1 MPVPSPRDCALR
13 GTCGSAILY
22 GWLLAFLL
30 ALPGVAQTVAQ
41 PSTEAESSATTVEEN
56 VVPSP
61 PPVEAAEPP
70 RRGVVPPVALP
81 PEFPT
86 ATGSEIAERFP
97 RLVYTRD
104 RNGNLK
110 PLLNVPW
117 ERLQELL
124 NATDQGQ
131 PLPVA
136 PQYLVSHLQ
145 VKGDAFDN
153 RAELSVELKV
163 ETLADAQSPGGPGS
177 GPIWTMIP
185 LRFPDAALLAEP
197 EHEGPGRFLVVFDE
211 REGYQGWIIQE
222 GAGAHTIRLKLALP
236 LEEGAGITQLK
247 VSPPVATQ
255 SDIQLDVRGNDIA
268 AEADRSRKVT
278 ISPLDEGR
286 SRLAVSD
293 LRNQL
298 TLSWR
303 RGAAITQQRPPNFDV
318 KGEIRVSVDG
328 PGAVRSQVT
337 LDLQSYSR
345 PIDQFFLRL
354 PPHTTIVSGNQ
365 PGFEIVDANESGE
378 TSGNESTTTTK
389 RVTLQKPSLQARL
402 QLTTQTSHP
411 DGATGPL
418 SVGSFE
424 VIGAIRQSGQ
434 ITLLSNEDWRV
445 DWVLGPAVRRV
456 MNPEGIETNDER
468 RPLATFQYF
477 RQPCRLEI
485 EPRQQETRIGVR
497 PSYRMHVAEDRVTL
511 EAQFDYKLRGARL
524 SFLNFTLNGWTL
536 DDVGPSGTVENDDL
550 QTGNTDQVRLRLT
563 KPTSGDLT
571 LTLTLHRPITELRG
585 TLRFGLPWPT
595 ADGVVPGS
603 LLVTSADSVVL
614 DYRLAEMTGLVPD
627 VRLQSDPP
635 PAAPTPNGTATLVN
649 ASGERPAGTAFRFL
663 SDRALGEVVM
673 DYQVREQEIRVRM
686 DSELSVGNDS
696 AQVTQHLSYR
706 VLYRPTTQLTLDVPR
721 PLFELLSSARYRH
734 LVEFRLD
741 GQSLG
746 REALDDVADSVDA
759 LRNVVP
765 IHLPLTR
772 PRLGNLDLMLRFPWQ
787 ITNSA
792 SNEPRTIPL
801 ATPRDGRL
809 MSNLATLAPTGRL
822 RLEPLK
828 ELGWTQES
836 NLVGANSGGTIQLSS
851 LQRSSAIRLNITP
864 MQEDASDRAA
874 AGVTVVQRAWLQ
886 TWLTQRQQHDRVVMR
901 IASGA
906 EEVRLRVPATVESLT
921 ALLDGE
927 LLQATRIERTER
939 EWILPLARRPSGEH
953 TLELFLVHTN
963 RPPAGSMR
971 VEWPEVLESTGPR
984 RWFWQLIVPRDEHLW
999 SYSPQLSSANRWV
1012 RDGWS
1017 WRREAIQTQT
1027 SLEEWTQAGAQPPVP
1042 TGVNSYLF
1050 SSFDKPIPLQVRTAT
1065 RRTLVYGFSLLVLL
1079 LGCVWYYV
1087 PLIRHPLVLLAAG
1100 VLMIGAGWLYSEL
1113 VWLVIQASLLGVLL
1127 VLIAMITS
1135 LVARPAAISDSV
1147 TRSWSLRTESRGS
1160 TSPSRR
1166 DGSAPH
1172 TTISVPGALPSAVP
1186 DSKI

>member
-1 MPVPSPRDCALR
+1 MLAAPGFAQRTPPTTVGESATAEAGEAVD
-13 GTCGSAILY
+13 GSAVETGQVIE
-22 GWLLAFLL
+22 
-30 ALPGVAQTVAQ
+30 TTEESQ
-41 PSTEAESSATTVEEN
+41 PASR
-56 VVPSP
+56 
-61 PPVEAAEPP
+61 AAEPP
-70 RRGVVPPVALP
+70 VAIP
-81 PEFPT
+81 ADFPNSVGT
-86 ATGSEIAERFP
+86 QVAERFP
-97 RLVYTRD
+97 RLVYARD
-104 RNGNLK
+104 RNGTFK

-124 NATDQGQ
+124 NADDQGQ

-136 PQYLVSHLQ
+136 PQYLVSHLRMT
-145 VKGDAFDN
+145 GEAFDN
-153 RAELSVELKV
+153 RAELSVEMKV
-163 ETLADAQSPGGPGS
+163 ETLDQSANSGGAGS
-177 GPIWTMIP
+177 GPSWTMIP
-185 LRFPDAALLAEP
+185 LRFPDAYLLNEP
-197 EHEGPGRFLVVFDE
+197 EHEGTGRFLVVFDE
-211 REGYQGWIIQE
+211 REGHQGWIVHE
-222 GAGAHTIRLKLALP
+222 GAGSHTIRLKLALP
-236 LEEGAGITQLK
+236 LKEGAGITQIQL
-247 VSPPVATQ
+247 SPPVATQ
-255 SDIQLDVRGNDIA
+255 SELQFDVRGTDIGG
-268 AEADRSRKVT
+268 EADRGRKVT
-278 ISPLDEGR
+278 VTPLDEGR
-286 SRLAVSD
+286 SRLTVSD

-345 PIDQFFLRL
+345 PIDQFYLRL
-354 PPHTTIVSGNQ
+354 PPHTTIVSGVQ
-365 PGFEIVDANESGE
+365 PGFEIVDANDADES
-378 TSGNESTTTTK
+378 SSTDSTPTK

-411 DGATGPL
+411 GGATGPL
-418 SVGSFE
+418 SVGNFE
-424 VIGAIRQSGQ
+424 VVGAIRQSGQ

-445 DWVLGPAVRRV
+445 DWVLGPAVRRIL
-456 MNPEGIETNDER
+456 NPEGIETTDER

-524 SFLNFTLNGWTL
+524 SFLNFALNGWTL

-595 ADGVVPGS
+595 ADGVVPGT
-603 LLVTSADSVVL
+603 LFVTSADSVVL

-627 VRLQSDPP
+627 VRLQSDAPP
-635 PAAPTPNGTATLVN
+635 TSATPTGSANLVLGN
-649 ASGERPAGTAFRFL
+649 SERSSGTAFRFL
-663 SDRALGEVVM
+663 SDRALGEVVV

-686 DSELSVGNDS
+686 DSELSVGNDA

-721 PLFELLSSARYRH
+721 PLFELLSNPRYRH

-746 REALDDVADSVDA
+746 REALEDVADSVDA

-765 IHLPLTR
+765 IHLPLSR

-787 ITNSA
+787 ITGSA
-792 SNEPRTIPL
+792 ANEPRSIPL

-822 RLEPLK
+822 RLDPLK
-828 ELGWTQES
+828 ELGWTLES
-836 NLVGANSGGTIQLSS
+836 SLVGSTNGGAIQLSS
-851 LQRSSAIRLNITP
+851 LQRSSAIRLNVTP
-864 MQEDASDRAA
+864 LQEDASDRAA

-901 IASGA
+901 VASGA
-906 EEVRLRVPATVESLT
+906 DEIRLRVPATVESLT

-927 LLQATRIERTER
+927 LLPATRSERMER
-939 EWILPLARRPSGEH
+939 EWLLPLARRPSGEH
-953 TLELFLVHTN
+953 TLELFLVHAN
-963 RPPAGSMR
+963 RPPAGSLR
-971 VEWPEVLESTGPR
+971 IQWPEVLESTGPR

-999 SYSPQLSSANRWV
+999 SYATQLSSANRWV
-1012 RDGWS
+1012 REGWS
-1017 WRREAIQTQT
+1017 WRREAIQTQP
-1027 SLEEWTQAGAQPPVP
+1027 SLEEWTQASTQPPVP
-1042 TGVNSYLF
+1042 PGVNSYLF
-1050 SSFDKPIPLQVRTAT
+1050 SSFDKPIPLQVRTTT
-1065 RRTLVYGFSLLVLL
+1065 RRTLVYGFSFLVLAI
-1079 LGCVWYYV
+1079 GAIWYYV
-1087 PLIRHPLVLLAAG
+1087 PLIRHPLVVLLAG
-1100 VLMIGAGWLYSEL
+1100 VVMLGLGWSYAEL
-1113 VWLVIQASLLGVLL
+1113 IWLIVQASLLGIAL
-1127 VLIAMITS
+1127 VVIAMATS
-1135 LVARPAAISDSV
+1135 LIARPATISESM
-1147 TRSWSLRTESRGS
+1147 TRSWSLRNESRGS
-1160 TSPSRR
+1160 TSPARR

-1172 TTISVPGALPSAVP
+1172 TTISVPGGPVPSAVP
-1186 DSKI
+1186 DSKV